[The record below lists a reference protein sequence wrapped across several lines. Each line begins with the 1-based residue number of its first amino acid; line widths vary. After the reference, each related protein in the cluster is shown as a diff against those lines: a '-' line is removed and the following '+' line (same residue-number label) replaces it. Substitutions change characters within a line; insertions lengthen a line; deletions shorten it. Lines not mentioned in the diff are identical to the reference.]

1 MLPDWKNIINVAI
14 LSKAN
19 YIFNAIS
26 ITVPKHFSQNQ
37 KKMILKCI
45 WSHRKP
51 GIAKAILREKSK
63 AGGITLPDF
72 RQHQGI
78 KTADTS
84 NENRHPD
91 QWNRRESPEI
101 DTTIVRYLTKVQRQ
115 FNDEEQALKNGA
127 GDTGCLVLVH
137 WDDPEGWNG
146 EGGGRR
152 VQDGEHMYTCGGFIL
167 IFGKTNTIM

>member
-1 MLPDWKNIINVAI
+1 MLPDWKNIINVAK

-72 RQHQGI
+72 RQH
-78 KTADTS
+78 
-84 NENRHPD
+84 
-91 QWNRRESPEI
+91 
-101 DTTIVRYLTKVQRQ
+101 
-115 FNDEEQALKNGA
+115 
-127 GDTGCLVLVH
+127 
-137 WDDPEGWNG
+137 
-146 EGGGRR
+146 
-152 VQDGEHMYTCGGFIL
+152 
-167 IFGKTNTIM
+167 

>member
-91 QWNRRESPEI
+91 QWNRTESPEERAQSPENRRESPH
-101 DTTIVRYLTKVQRQ
+101 Q
-115 FNDEEQALKNGA
+115 
-127 GDTGCLVLVH
+127 
-137 WDDPEGWNG
+137 
-146 EGGGRR
+146 
-152 VQDGEHMYTCGGFIL
+152 L
-167 IFGKTNTIM
+167 IFDKREKKWREDSLFSKWCWKSLKVASKSVKLEHSLLFFFSLLLYTKINSKWLKDFNKT